1 MWILPPWLVPS
12 NSTVKD
18 GAACVGG
25 RKAIP
30 LCPATVIAERI
41 IMTQT
46 LRTPPHEPPQPSVIC
61 EQLTV
66 WQMVLVAVAII
77 FVGTI
82 ALIFWPNPGGY

>member
-46 LRTPPHEPPQPSVIC
+46 LRTPPHEPPQQCKPH
-61 EQLTV
+61 TPF
-66 WQMVLVAVAII
+66 QMALFAVAGAVL
-77 FVGTI
+77 FYGGMI
-82 ALIFWPNPGGY
+82 ALPHIGGY